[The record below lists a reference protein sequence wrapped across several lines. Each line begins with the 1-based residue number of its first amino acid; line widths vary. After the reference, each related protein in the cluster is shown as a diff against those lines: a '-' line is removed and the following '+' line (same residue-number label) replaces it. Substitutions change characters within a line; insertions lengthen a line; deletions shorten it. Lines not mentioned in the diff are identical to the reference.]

1 MNKIVT
7 VNIGG
12 IAITIEED
20 AFDALRDYL
29 KHISNHFKDT
39 ENGDEI
45 IADIEHR
52 IGEMLSAK
60 LSERKISI
68 DVADVKE
75 VAQVMGY
82 PTDFDDS
89 KAEAVDESQ
98 GETTTENTTTTENEQ
113 GKQTETTKARRK
125 LYRDPEN
132 KHLGGVIGGLAVYF
146 DLDATILRILW
157 LIAFFAFGLS
167 FWVYIILW
175 AVIPEAKTA
184 SERLEMRGES
194 PTVESI
200 KKNIH
205 EEAKAAY
212 DRVTSPE
219 TQKSVSR
226 FTDKV
231 VHLVTSILGV
241 AFRFVGV
248 FAILAIGFAL
258 VGLLIGLFTTTS
270 GLVIGQDF
278 FSADALH
285 FATTSSPGW
294 ILRIAGYL
302 IVALPLVYVAILIL
316 PSLMDVNKPSKSVRQ
331 GLISTWIIAV
341 LVAIGSILF
350 SSQQFRSRGSV
361 QRTETI
367 NLASDTI
374 IVKVDADR
382 LTDYAIAS
390 RYVELDIIQNEG
402 DLCQLS
408 IYKSALGKNN
418 DRARESTSL
427 IQDGYRMVNNT
438 LVIHERVL
446 ITNPDEVHVPRLKL
460 TLRLPVGKT
469 VLFHSNSGEI
479 ISDIKNIQ
487 NIWDPEMAGKA
498 FEMTDAGLICLDCSP
513 TPKGKTESFITV
525 EAEDALRIELLHGED
540 FAVDI
545 PEHDGKPI
553 ARYDIRS
560 GVLHIER
567 QIQPPKDFSR
577 PIRVQCPSITKIDLE
592 ELCFLKADLKNNQQ
606 EYLEIDGDAAAKFV
620 IEGIKSE
627 KVSVNLDAASS
638 AELSG
643 EVNIL
648 FVDLEATSK
657 LESTSLKAQT
667 VNVEMDAATK
677 ANVWAEEEIDGKIS
691 SASKLKYRGSAE
703 NKVKTDLSSSVTRMD

>member
-45 IADIEHR
+45 IADIEYR

-68 DVADVKE
+68 DVADVKG

-82 PTDFDDS
+82 PADFDDS

-219 TQKSVSR
+219 THRSVSR

-241 AFRFVGV
+241 AFKFVGV

-270 GLVIGQDF
+270 GLVIGRDF

-285 FATTSSPGW
+285 FATTSFPGW

-367 NLASDTI
+367 NLTSDTI

-382 LTDYAIAS
+382 LTDYAVAS
-390 RYVELDIIQNEG
+390 RNVELDVIQNEG

-498 FEMTDAGLICLDCSP
+498 FEMTDAGLNCLDCSS
-513 TPKGKTESFITV
+513 TPKGKTESFTKV

-540 FAVDI
+540 FVVDI

-553 ARYDIRS
+553 ARYDIRG

-648 FVDLEATSK
+648 FVDLDATSK

-677 ANVWAEEEIDGKIS
+677 ASVWAEEEIDGKIS

>member
-20 AFDALRDYL
+20 AFDALRDYI

-82 PTDFDDS
+82 PADFDDS

-258 VGLLIGLFTTTS
+258 VGLLISLFTTTS
-270 GLVIGQDF
+270 GLVIGRDF

-361 QRTETI
+361 QRTEMI

-390 RYVELDIIQNEG
+390 RYVELDESFWSPHLWREQ
-402 DLCQLS
+402 
-408 IYKSALGKNN
+408 SASVKQGSGGALEQSAQIDAHFVYVEAINAAVATYQRLLQMGVCKEQA
-418 DRARESTSL
+418 RA
-427 IQDGYRMVNNT
+427 V
-438 LVIHERVL
+438 
-446 ITNPDEVHVPRLKL
+446 
-460 TLRLPVGKT
+460 LPVATMSECYWTCSLHALIHFLRQRLDG
-469 VLFHSNSGEI
+469 HAQQEI
-479 ISDIKNIQ
+479 REYAQAVS
-487 NIWDPEMAGKA
+487 ELAEGV
-498 FEMTDAGLICLDCSP
+498 EGLSFILETCLDR
-513 TPKGKTESFITV
+513 
-525 EAEDALRIELLHGED
+525 L
-540 FAVDI
+540 
-545 PEHDGKPI
+545 
-553 ARYDIRS
+553 
-560 GVLHIER
+560 
-567 QIQPPKDFSR
+567 
-577 PIRVQCPSITKIDLE
+577 
-592 ELCFLKADLKNNQQ
+592 
-606 EYLEIDGDAAAKFV
+606 
-620 IEGIKSE
+620 
-627 KVSVNLDAASS
+627 
-638 AELSG
+638 
-643 EVNIL
+643 
-648 FVDLEATSK
+648 
-657 LESTSLKAQT
+657 
-667 VNVEMDAATK
+667 
-677 ANVWAEEEIDGKIS
+677 
-691 SASKLKYRGSAE
+691 
-703 NKVKTDLSSSVTRMD
+703 